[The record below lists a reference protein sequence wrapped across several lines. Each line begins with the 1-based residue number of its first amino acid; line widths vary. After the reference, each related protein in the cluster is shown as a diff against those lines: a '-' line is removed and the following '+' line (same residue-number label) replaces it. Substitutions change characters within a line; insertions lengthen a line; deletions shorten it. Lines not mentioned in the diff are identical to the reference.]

1 MTMRR
6 AFVECLAAGA
16 IAVFAAGAASADT
29 IVVTPANMEAQGWK
43 LAMQQGVK
51 GGWDT
56 PAEPAQMPVAE
67 FVTGPG
73 LPPAGDGSFKMQ
85 VFYSDNNPLSKIYLG
100 TNSFSVV
107 ELKRITRFEYW
118 TYIHYRDYDRG
129 RPPMIEIITD
139 SGSPS
144 AQQRRFW
151 FYPGGYTV
159 KPAGYSGSATWPL
172 NLRQWQRWDLMD
184 PNGWWEMVG
193 TSSSNYYGNWEWLR
207 KRYDSA
213 GETMKLATPYV
224 GDYRDPMNPTTLQIA
239 NQTGTSIAIKI
250 GSGQVIDTRYGPWWY
265 DQSAVWAYVDRLIIG
280 IDGVDYEYDFEST
293 PLPVVTINNRAARDP
308 IMAQARNNFRF
319 AVFGKVNFNEFF
331 TGDQFTVDD
340 GSGRPILVK
349 ATGHSVN
356 PFDYVKATGALNPAT
371 NPPTLESRWD
381 LIETLAGIGDY

>member
-43 LAMQQGVK
+43 LAIQQGVK

-100 TNSFSVV
+100 TNNFSGV

-118 TYIHYRDYDRG
+118 TYLHYRDYDRG

-172 NLRQWQRWDLMD
+172 NLRQWQKWDLMD
-184 PNGWWEMVG
+184 PNGWWEMIG

-207 KRYDSA
+207 KRYDST

-319 AVFGKVNFNEFF
+319 TVFGKVNFNEFF

-356 PFDYVKATGALNPAT
+356 PFDYVKATGALNPGT